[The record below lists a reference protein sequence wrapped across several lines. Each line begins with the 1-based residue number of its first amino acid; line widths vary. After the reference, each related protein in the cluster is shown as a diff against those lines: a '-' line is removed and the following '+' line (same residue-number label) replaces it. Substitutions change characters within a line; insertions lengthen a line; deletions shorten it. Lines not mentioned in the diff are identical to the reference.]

1 MLRALKAYPA
11 LLRAYWARAI
21 EYRFQMIIWFLVGT
35 YPLAMMAVWLKIAQG
50 QGGSVGGYTISEF
63 IGYYLGVTW
72 VRRITYVWI
81 LDDIEDGTRK
91 GELSAYLL
99 RPLGFVHHLL
109 TRVTAS
115 RLMQSVVSG
124 SIVCLVVLLV
134 PGQQFYL
141 LNPITLLLF
150 VMALVVGFLFEF
162 ILQYAVGAS
171 SFYTTQFYR
180 IFDIFFFLKSFFG
193 GFVVPLGMLPPA
205 IATLAN
211 WLPFS
216 SSMGLPVEILIG
228 KLTPADALTRI
239 LISAVWVF
247 GIALLSRWLWR
258 VGVRAYSAVG
268 A

>member
-1 MLRALKAYPA
+1 MFRPLKAYPA

-35 YPLAMMAVWLKIAQG
+35 YPLAMMAVWIKIAQG
-50 QGGSVGGYTISEF
+50 QGGSVGGFSIDEF

-72 VRRITYVWI
+72 LRRITYVWI
-81 LDDIEDGTRK
+81 LDDIENGTRK

-109 TRVTAS
+109 TRVAAS
-115 RLMQSVVSG
+115 RLMQSMVSG
-124 SIVCLVVLLV
+124 VIVFAVAFFV
-134 PGQQFYL
+134 PGQQFHL
-141 LNPITLLLF
+141 LNPINAVLF
-150 VMALVVGFLFEF
+150 VMACVIGFLFEF
-162 ILQYAVGAS
+162 NLQYAVGAS

-180 IFDIFFFLKSFFG
+180 IFDMFFFLKSFFG

-205 IATLAN
+205 IATLAY

-228 KLTPADALTRI
+228 KLTPAEALTRLAI
-239 LISAVWVF
+239 AAAWVL
-247 GIALLSRWLWR
+247 GMALLSRWLWR
-258 VGVRAYSAVG
+258 VGVRSYSAVG